1 MANGVMVDGI
11 RSIGHHW
18 ASGYELSDIDEASP
32 LLLNFIFNSI
42 EVFPQPIVF
51 CQVLTFYPPVR
62 IPCPQAQVQI
72 STVKHVGTPSQVPS
86 HPRAYRY
93 ECF

>member
-11 RSIGHHW
+11 RYIGYHW

-32 LLLNFIFNSI
+32 LLNFVFYSI
-42 EVFPQPIVF
+42 EVFPQPIAL
-51 CQVLTFYPPVR
+51 CQVPAFYPPV
-62 IPCPQAQVQI
+62 PCPQAPGSNI
-72 STVKHVGTPSQVPS
+72 HCEHVGAPSQVPS
-86 HPRAYRY
+86 HPQAYRY